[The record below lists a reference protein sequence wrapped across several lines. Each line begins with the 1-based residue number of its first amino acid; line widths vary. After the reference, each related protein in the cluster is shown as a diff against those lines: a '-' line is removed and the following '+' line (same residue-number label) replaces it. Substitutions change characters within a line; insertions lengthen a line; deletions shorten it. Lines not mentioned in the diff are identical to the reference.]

1 MPSAAPAPPSFR
13 AALRFWLKLGCI
25 SFGGPAGQIAVM
37 HRELVE
43 RKGWISERS
52 FLHALNFCMLLPGP
66 EATQL
71 ATYCGWRLHG
81 LRGGVAAG
89 VLFVLPGAVVLWGL
103 SWIYVVCGSVPA
115 VNAVFHG
122 LKAAVLALVVSALL
136 RVGRRALRTPAA
148 WAIAGAAFVGLF
160 FLHLPFPA
168 IVLGALGIGWI
179 GGRLFPRQF
188 GREAGPD
195 PLPES
200 DARAARPPT
209 LRVAAIGVAL
219 WAAPVAV
226 AGGWQGWSG
235 LWARLGWFFSKA
247 AVVTFGGAYA
257 VLPYV
262 AQQAVAQYH
271 WLTARQMLD
280 GLAFAE
286 TTPGPLI
293 LVLQYVGFLAGWFHP
308 GGLAPLGA
316 ATLGAALTTW
326 VTFVPAGL
334 FVLLG
339 APYLER
345 WRGLPRLETAL
356 GAVTAAVVGVML
368 NLAVWFA
375 LQAARPAGGSVDGF
389 VVVVTLLSFV
399 GLERFKAGVV
409 PVILASGVAGFAWS
423 LRG

>member
-1 MPSAAPAPPSFR
+1 MSPDAPTPPSFR

-43 RKGWISERS
+43 RKRWISEGR

-81 LRGGVAAG
+81 IRGGIAAG
-89 VLFVLPGAVVLWGL
+89 VLFVLPGALVLWGL
-103 SWIYVVCGSVPA
+103 SWIYVVYGSVPA

-122 LKAAVLALVVSALL
+122 LKAAVLAIVISALL

-148 WAIAGAAFVGLF
+148 WVIAAAAFAGLF
-160 FLHLPFPA
+160 FLHLPFPG

-188 GREAGPD
+188 ATEAGHEPVREPD
-195 PLPES
+195 
-200 DARAARPPT
+200 AAPVRPPT
-209 LRVAAIGVAL
+209 VRVAAAGLAL
-219 WAAPVAV
+219 WAAPVVV
-226 AGGWQGWSG
+226 AGAGRGWDG
-235 LWARLGWFFSKA
+235 LWAQLGWFFSKA

-262 AQQAVAQYH
+262 AQQAVAHYH
-271 WLTARQMLD
+271 WLSARQMLD

-308 GGLAPLGA
+308 GGLPPLGA
-316 ATLGAALTTW
+316 ATMAAALTTW

-334 FVLLG
+334 FVLVA

-345 WRGLPRLETAL
+345 WRGMPRLETAL
-356 GAVTAAVVGVML
+356 AAVTAAVVGVML

-375 LQAARPAGGSVDGF
+375 FQAAWPAGGPIDGF
-389 VVVVTLLSFV
+389 VVLVAALAFLA
-399 GLERFKAGVV
+399 LERFKAGIV
-409 PVILASGVAGFAWS
+409 PVILAGGVAGFAWS